1 MYTKEKRAYVEK
13 LRETMA
19 PIQDFGGIRYVNDP
33 RTGAEYIKVWDVVGG
48 AQFLNVTGYSLED
61 VLKDVATL
69 VLGRVPDSVVI
80 SIDEKRLA
88 ARLFRIQEGL

>member
-13 LRETMA
+13 LSEMMA
-19 PIQDFGGIRYVNDP
+19 PIQDFGGIRYANDP

-48 AQFLNVTGYSLED
+48 AQFFDITGYSLANILED
-61 VLKDVATL
+61 VSMLILKKI
-69 VLGRVPDSVVI
+69 PDSIVRAT
-80 SIDEKRLA
+80 EKKREI

>member
-1 MYTKEKRAYVEK
+1 MYAKEKREYAKK
-13 LRETMA
+13 LNEIMS
-19 PIQDFGGIRYVNDP
+19 PIRDFGGIRYVNE
-33 RTGAEYIKVWDVVGG
+33 RSTGAEYLKVWDIVGE

-61 VLKDVATL
+61 VLKDIATL
-69 VLGRVPDSVVI
+69 VLGRVPDSVVT